1 MNTGKHEKSDDD
13 DAESAFLAAADE
25 PAQPQIR
32 EALEFYDQFVWVRVA
47 LWRIE
52 GFQPPQMVR
61 DMDQCDDDAQVA
73 LLREFWLDQVNK
85 PLPTREVHYIWA
97 VMGVWALSHKF
108 LRFRDPRLRLHAI
121 YEMLMRSK
129 RMMTQTLLRV
139 PETIG
144 IDPLTKADIA
154 YDPEMASMW
163 DEEAKK
169 ILGEETM

>member
-1 MNTGKHEKSDDD
+1 MNTGKREKSDDD
-13 DAESAFLAAADE
+13 AEPADAAAE
-25 PAQPQIR
+25 PAQQQIR
-32 EALEFYDQFVWVRVA
+32 EALEFYDQFGWARVA

-52 GFQPPQMVR
+52 GFQPPQMVQ
-61 DMDQCDDDAQVA
+61 DMDQCDDDTQVA
-73 LLREFWLDQVNK
+73 LLREFWMDQVNK

-129 RMMTQTLLRV
+129 RMMTQTLLRA

-154 YDPEMASMW
+154 YDPEMESMW

-169 ILGEETM
+169 VLGEETM